1 MIHFDEFYATACLH
15 KGGSHAVEAS
25 LPQIQSDQGLID
37 ASDAFYLSTMMRR
50 IFRAGLKHSVID
62 AKWPAFEKVL
72 NQFNPLACAHMTDE
86 KLDELMGN
94 RELVRHLGKM
104 KAIRINASLVLN
116 LGREYDGFGAFLA
129 RWPSSEIVDLWRKL
143 KKEGAQLG
151 GISGAY
157 FLRMV
162 GKDTFL
168 LTDDVV
174 AFLCAQGVVDK
185 VPASIKDLSAVQDAF
200 NVWQEQCGRPYCEV
214 SRIIS
219 MTAASFR

>member
-1 MIHFDEFYATACLH
+1 MIHFDELYATACLH
-15 KGGSHAVEAS
+15 KGGSQIVEAS
-25 LPQIQSDQGLID
+25 LPQLRSDQALID
-37 ASDAFYLSTMMRR
+37 TSDAFYLSTMMRR

-62 AKWPAFEKVL
+62 AKWPAFEKAL
-72 NQFNPLACAHMTDE
+72 NQFNPTVCAHMTDE

-94 RELVRHLGKM
+94 RDLVRHLGKM

-116 LGREYDGFGAFLA
+116 LGQGHGGFGAFLA
-129 RWPSSEIVDLWRKL
+129 QWPPSEIVDLWRKL

-157 FLRMV
+157 FLRMA

-174 AFLCAQGVVDK
+174 AVLRAQGVIDK
-185 VPASIKDLSAVQDAF
+185 APTSMSAMTAVQGAF
-200 NVWQEQCGRPYCEV
+200 NQWQEQCGRPYCEI
-214 SRIIS
+214 SRIAS
-219 MTAASFR
+219 MAVASFQ